1 MPLLPLPLTAGK
13 TRPKLHPG
21 ANNRPRTKGPG
32 GRGGVNKVYVCWN
45 GKNLFGAAPLHSA
58 GGYGE
63 ADSLLNRRQT
73 GERQTED
80 TRQLARG
87 RVGNN

>member
-1 MPLLPLPLTAGK
+1 MPLHALTADK

-21 ANNRPRTKGPG
+21 ANNPLHSKGHG

-58 GGYGE
+58 RGYGG
-63 ADSLLNRRQT
+63 ADSLLNRRPT
-73 GERQTED
+73 GERQTEN
-80 TRQLARG
+80 TRQLVCG